1 MITDKNGKEVKL
13 NDILDFLVGTDDDDM
28 AKSVIDFGLYP
39 INEDK
44 TIGAPYKYLVAVEAI
59 VTYVSFMGPFTMMEL
74 DFRNADVLLIN
85 QVMKIVEQFHSDIN
99 GENLLMLSSITS
111 LDRNASHILSLMNPL
126 VCVRGYSESGKG
138 STLLQMIY
146 ATENVGFSP
155 FEIDFAKVEADI
167 EREMNE
173 LVAAQVTA
181 ESMEAANEEI
191 DDSNNEMMK
200 EMFTPDFGLRTEDE
214 KRQDA
219 MDGVR
224 ASYGSERESAK
235 IEARKNAR
243 IGNAEKSKLKDVKT
257 TDKDKDDI
265 PENRV

>member
-13 NDILDFLVGTDDDDM
+13 NDILSFLVGTDDDNM

-44 TIGAPYKYLVAVEAI
+44 SVGDPYKYLVAVEAI
-59 VTYVSFMGPFTMMEL
+59 VTQVSFLGPFTMMEL
-74 DFRNADVLLIN
+74 DFRNADTPLIN
-85 QVMKIVEQFHSDIN
+85 QVMNIVEQFHSNIN
-99 GENLLMLSSITS
+99 GENLLMLSTITS
-111 LDRNASHILSLMNPL
+111 LDKKATHILSLMNPL
-126 VCVRGYSESGKG
+126 ICVRGYSEEGNG
-138 STLLQMIY
+138 STLLQIVY
-146 ATENVGFSP
+146 DTENVVFSL
-155 FEIDFAKVEADI
+155 FEVDFAKVEADI

-181 ESMEAANEEI
+181 ESMEAADEEI

-200 EMFTPDFGLRTEDE
+200 DMFTPDFGLRTEDE

-235 IEARKNAR
+235 IEARKNTR
-243 IGNAEKSKLKDVKT
+243 IGNADKSKLKDVKT
-257 TDKDKDDI
+257 TDDDKDDI

>member
-59 VTYVSFMGPFTMMEL
+59 VEL

-155 FEIDFAKVEADI
+155 FEVDFAKVEADI

-181 ESMEAANEEI
+181 ESMEAADEEI

>member
-1 MITDKNGKEVKL
+1 MITYKNGKEVKL

-146 ATENVGFSP
+146 ATENV
-155 FEIDFAKVEADI
+155 
-167 EREMNE
+167 
-173 LVAAQVTA
+173 AAQVTA
-181 ESMEAANEEI
+181 ESMEAADEEI

>member
-59 VTYVSFMGPFTMMEL
+59 VTYVSFMGPFTMLEL

-111 LDRNASHILSLMNPL
+111 LDR
-126 VCVRGYSESGKG
+126 RGYSESGKG

-155 FEIDFAKVEADI
+155 FEVDFAKVEADI

-181 ESMEAANEEI
+181 ESMEAADEEI

-200 EMFTPDFGLRTEDE
+200 
-214 KRQDA
+214 
-219 MDGVR
+219 
-224 ASYGSERESAK
+224 
-235 IEARKNAR
+235 
-243 IGNAEKSKLKDVKT
+243 
-257 TDKDKDDI
+257 
-265 PENRV
+265 

>member
-1 MITDKNGKEVKL
+1 
-13 NDILDFLVGTDDDDM
+13 M

-155 FEIDFAKVEADI
+155 FEVDFAKVEADI

-181 ESMEAANEEI
+181 ESMEAADEEI

-214 KRQDA
+214 KKQDA

>member
-59 VTYVSFMGPFTMMEL
+59 VTYVSFMGPFTMLEL

-155 FEIDFAKVEADI
+155 FEVDFAKVEADI

-181 ESMEAANEEI
+181 ESMEAADEEI

-200 EMFTPDFGLRTEDE
+200 EMFTPDFGLRT
-214 KRQDA
+214 
-219 MDGVR
+219 
-224 ASYGSERESAK
+224 ESAK